1 MIKSFLNVWILLTS
15 WLLVFDQCL
24 LLSRLFVLLYDGRIF
39 IYRHKCRDWWI
50 KIRRVAWFSVSG
62 IVVRS
67 NNRAVARGPWFK
79 SMPRY
84 ELKTKCQHSLL
95 IFRLSN
101 FSKNVKE
108 PFIGSF
114 IFKIYPPPAQISE
127 YRPKSA
133 YRTFCV
139 GFLVSVVPC
148 LCVVQI
154 AVIGQNKQN
163 LNHNAWKQKI
173 SRHNSPNCS
182 GTMSWDMTKWAWR
195 DSNPRPSV
203 PETDA
208 LIRWATDPS
217 HLSVASTL

>member
-1 MIKSFLNVWILLTS
+1 MVQIHAPLRIK
-15 WLLVFDQCL
+15 
-24 LLSRLFVLLYDGRIF
+24 
-39 IYRHKCRDWWI
+39 
-50 KIRRVAWFSVSG
+50 
-62 IVVRS
+62 
-67 NNRAVARGPWFK
+67 
-79 SMPRY
+79 
-84 ELKTKCQHSLL
+84 KTKYQHSLL

-182 GTMSWDMTKWAWR
+182 ETMSWDMTKVGLKGFEPSTFCTGNRCSHPLSYRPIASCLLYTSPSPR
-195 DSNPRPSV
+195 D
-203 PETDA
+203 
-208 LIRWATDPS
+208 
-217 HLSVASTL
+217 